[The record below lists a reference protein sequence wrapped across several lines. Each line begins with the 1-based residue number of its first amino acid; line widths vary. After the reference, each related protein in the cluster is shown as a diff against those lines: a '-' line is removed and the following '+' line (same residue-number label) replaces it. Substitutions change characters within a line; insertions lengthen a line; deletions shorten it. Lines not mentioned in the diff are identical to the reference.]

1 MLRVMR
7 LAASAKRALDPETTA
22 FSVGAGAARDR
33 ADISLMLAEA
43 VRLVE
48 ELVIGEPVESWC
60 KRQTLSDLQDW
71 SSAGATAAQQLV
83 SLVLSNG
90 WSAAGR
96 AEIDFLP
103 ELPEDGLGVLL
114 FGDDTSAFVAAP
126 IWEGRPR
133 ETSVLSSQENHP
145 LVGDVMRVHGCGLL
159 ARLAC
164 RLVETAEVP
173 RAMSDIVDSEPIGLK
188 NSEQRPSAGVP
199 SGRGIAHVEAARGR
213 LVHGVEIVDEMVR
226 RYAILAPTEWNFH
239 AAGGAA
245 RGLADIAVRAG
256 DVRTLASL
264 FVSSVD
270 PCVGYEVRVH

>member
-1 MLRVMR
+1 
-7 LAASAKRALDPETTA
+7 
-22 FSVGAGAARDR
+22 
-33 ADISLMLAEA
+33 
-43 VRLVE
+43 
-48 ELVIGEPVESWC
+48 
-60 KRQTLSDLQDW
+60 
-71 SSAGATAAQQLV
+71 
-83 SLVLSNG
+83 
-90 WSAAGR
+90 
-96 AEIDFLP
+96 
-103 ELPEDGLGVLL
+103 
-114 FGDDTSAFVAAP
+114 
-126 IWEGRPR
+126 
-133 ETSVLSSQENHP
+133 
-145 LVGDVMRVHGCGLL
+145 MRVHGCGLL